1 MLEQVFSKIFTF
13 KSFQFCVYIGGEVIN
28 SDIVK
33 SYLKGRVKPKE
44 QKGIY
49 YPNMVVLQEKILK
62 KNDKTYFFG
71 VELPNYSKSLKDLR
85 PKTEAEREDTE
96 DAIEEEDEGTK
107 FFLTEDVNN
116 MGRKKKGQVP
126 STENEDKVLN
136 PIENESNL
144 KNGNY
149 QEFRQMANEIIGNEV
164 EYGNPINLTSAY
176 KILNDVLKKP
186 ANVEFQDFMEP
197 NYMKKTAVIQKIKF
211 NGKNINVIII
221 FYINA
226 LYAAN
231 LMERILIPSNFF
243 LFLYFF
249 ILLFIFLI

>member
-1 MLEQVFSKIFTF
+1 M
-13 KSFQFCVYIGGEVIN
+13 
-28 SDIVK
+28 K
-33 SYLKGRVKPKE
+33 SYLKGRVKSKDE
-44 QKGIY
+44 KGIY
-49 YPNMVVLQEKILK
+49 YPNMVVLQEKIIK

-85 PKTEAEREDTE
+85 PKIESEPG
-96 DAIEEEDEGTK
+96 DAIEEEEEGAK

-116 MGRKKKGQVP
+116 AGRKKKVHVANE
-126 STENEDKVLN
+126 ENEDEVLN

-149 QEFRQMANEIIGNEV
+149 QEFRQMANEIIGSEV

-197 NYMKKTAVIQKIKF
+197 NYMKKTAVIQKMKF
-211 NGKNINVIII
+211 NGRNTKK
-221 FYINA
+221 
-226 LYAAN
+226 
-231 LMERILIPSNFF
+231 
-243 LFLYFF
+243 
-249 ILLFIFLI
+249 